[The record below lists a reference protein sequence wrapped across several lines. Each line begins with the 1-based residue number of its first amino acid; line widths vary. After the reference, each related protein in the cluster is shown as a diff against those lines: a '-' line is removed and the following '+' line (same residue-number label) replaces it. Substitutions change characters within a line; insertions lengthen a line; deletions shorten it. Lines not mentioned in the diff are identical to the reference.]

1 MKNTFQIISNIL
13 QDRILVLDGAMGT
26 MIQRYK
32 FNEEDYRGNRFKNHK
47 YPLQGNNDLLSITQP
62 NAIREIHEKFL
73 EVGADII
80 ETNTFSSTSIAM
92 ADYYMENLIYELN
105 FESAKIAVDACKK
118 YTDLNPKKPR
128 FVAGSI
134 GPTNKTASM
143 SPDVND
149 PGYRAIT
156 FDELVVSY
164 SEQVKALIDGGVD
177 ILLVETIFDTLNAK
191 AALFA
196 ITGIFDKIGYE
207 LPIMVSGTITDASG
221 RTLSGQT
228 AEAFVTSV
236 SHLPLLTI
244 GFNCAL
250 GAELMLP
257 YMKRVSRFS
266 NFFTAAFPNAGLP
279 NAFGEYDES
288 STEMGKKI
296 KNFLDEGCINI
307 IGGCCGTTPEHIK
320 VISELVKNYKPRKK

>member
-1 MKNTFQIISNIL
+1 ME
-13 QDRILVLDGAMGT
+13 DLV
-26 MIQRYK
+26 
-32 FNEEDYRGNRFKNHK
+32 
-47 YPLQGNNDLLSITQP
+47 
-62 NAIREIHEKFL
+62 
-73 EVGADII
+73 
-80 ETNTFSSTSIAM
+80 
-92 ADYYMENLIYELN
+92 YELN
-105 FESAKIAVDACKK
+105 FESAKIAVEACNR
-118 YTDLNPKKPR
+118 YTKLNPEKPR

-149 PGYRAIT
+149 PGFRAIT
-156 FDELVVSY
+156 FDELVISY
-164 SEQVKALIDGGVD
+164 SEQIEALIDGGVH

-196 ITGIFDKIGYE
+196 VSGVFEKIGYE

-228 AEAFVTSV
+228 TEAFITSL

-250 GAELMLP
+250 GADLMLP
-257 YMKRVSRFS
+257 YMKRVSGFT

-288 STEMGKKI
+288 SSQMGEKLE
-296 KNFLDEGCINI
+296 NF
-307 IGGCCGTTPEHIK
+307 
-320 VISELVKNYKPRKK
+320 

>member
-1 MKNTFQIISNIL
+1 MKNTFQTISDL
-13 QDRILVLDGAMGT
+13 LKERILVLDGAMGT
-26 MIQRYK
+26 MIQKYK
-32 FNEEDYRGNRFKNHK
+32 FTEEDYRGSRFKDYK
-47 YPLQGNNDLLSITQP
+47 YPLQGNNDLLSLTQP
-62 NAIREIHEKFL
+62 DAIREIHETFL
-73 EVGADII
+73 DAGADII
-80 ETNTFSSTSIAM
+80 ETNTFSSTSVAM
-92 ADYYMENLIYELN
+92 ADYHMENLIYDLN
-105 FESAKIAVDACKK
+105 FESAKIAVNACKK
-118 YTDLNPKKPR
+118 YTALNPNKPR

-149 PGYRAIT
+149 PGFRAIT
-156 FDELVVSY
+156 FDELVNSY
-164 SEQVKALIDGGVD
+164 SEQIEALIEGGVD

-196 ITGIFDKIGYE
+196 ITGIFEKIGFD

-257 YMKRVSRFS
+257 YMKRISRFS

-288 STEMGKKI
+288 SIEMGKKI
-296 KNFLDEGCINI
+296 KKFLDESCVNI